1 MEREIGISQNTLKN
15 LYDKYNENIFFYA
28 NVWRS
33 SDKRKLATKEI
44 EKYVRN
50 LVETKNEDQ
59 IKTLI
64 DYFEKE
70 YINSREQPQK
80 KAGLIS
86 FAAIALGLTRDVNNI
101 FCSHLNK
108 PFLGSFGHSVCWCF
122 IASCFE
128 WYERCWCQD
137 QTSSLWNNV

>member
-1 MEREIGISQNTLKN
+1 VG
-15 LYDKYNENIFFYA
+15 
-28 NVWRS
+28 RS

-86 FAAIALGLTRDVNNI
+86 FAAIALGLTRDVNEH
-101 FCSHLNK
+101 FQ
-108 PFLGSFGHSVCWCF
+108 F
-122 IASCFE
+122 
-128 WYERCWCQD
+128 
-137 QTSSLWNNV
+137 